1 MHPIEGPLVMIP
13 VERIEA
19 LMQEPADQSLAR
31 GESTMQNVTVKK
43 VFDKSPGRAAR
54 EEEEDCDPRMLCRK
68 RDRQHENRVQGVEGR
83 QDRKSTRLNS
93 SQTVRSYAV

>member
-31 GESTMQNVTVKK
+31 GESTMQNVTVEK

-54 EEEEDCDPRMLCRK
+54 
-68 RDRQHENRVQGVEGR
+68 
-83 QDRKSTRLNS
+83 
-93 SQTVRSYAV
+93 